1 MTLPNETY
9 LEIIR
14 YLNVY
19 DSKNLLMLSSKMC
32 NIVISHIS
40 RQLELFSL
48 KSMTLYSLIDR
59 AIKDLEGADVVI
71 WPKFCF
77 VGLEIWT
84 RFWKSQMMLLDCS
97 NGFSRPMV
105 LREKSGMK
113 LLLPHRL
120 VDLCATSRMFDR
132 FITYF
137 QRTAWSFETM
147 KRAASGT
154 EQDDLKFA
162 NKIAKLAQSDAGDS
176 TRAQVSEF
184 SNLEYRQDAIEGFP
198 SSNASTEPYIDVEAL
213 NPANNEDAEHQ
224 EDREEDRPA
233 NDSSD
238 DANERADDNQ
248 RRSTAYVRHD

>member
-59 AIKDLEGADVVI
+59 AIKDLEDAGRGRLASELLRRLGNLDPI
-71 WPKFCF
+71 
-77 VGLEIWT
+77 LEIADDALG
-84 RFWKSQMMLLDCS
+84 LLECRALSDEIAATASSSSTCVQLPECS
-97 NGFSRPMV
+97 TGSR
-105 LREKSGMK
+105 
-113 LLLPHRL
+113 
-120 VDLCATSRMFDR
+120 TSNS
-132 FITYF
+132 
-137 QRTAWSFETM
+137 AM

-184 SNLEYRQDAIEGFP
+184 SNLEYRQDAIEGFA

-248 RRSTAYVRHD
+248 SNESEGTSGPAIDKANNKRSEKH